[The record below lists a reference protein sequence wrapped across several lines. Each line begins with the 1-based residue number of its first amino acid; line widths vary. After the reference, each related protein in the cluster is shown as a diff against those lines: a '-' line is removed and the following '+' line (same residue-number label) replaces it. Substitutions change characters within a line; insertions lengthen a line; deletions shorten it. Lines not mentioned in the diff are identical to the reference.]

1 MATPTET
8 DAGKTAKN
16 LRANEFSFEHAE
28 LVAPEHPSKSLLWVR
43 KAEAYPFNG
52 SHPCREVLPLLPAP
66 HHLHPEDRTTTPML
80 HPASWAGEVMGGIAR
95 WGGFMGLI
103 GGPRGTWPETDTE
116 LEQTVSWKPR
126 ELRPQAAFPNTKA
139 TRYSCLFLPSPCP
152 AMVGGWALS
161 AFHPGPSAEDR

>member
-52 SHPCREVLPLLPAP
+52 SHPCRDPVPF
-66 HHLHPEDRTTTPML
+66 
-80 HPASWAGEVMGGIAR
+80 SNNI
-95 WGGFMGLI
+95 
-103 GGPRGTWPETDTE
+103 
-116 LEQTVSWKPR
+116 LEIITVKNKS
-126 ELRPQAAFPNTKA
+126 
-139 TRYSCLFLPSPCP
+139 
-152 AMVGGWALS
+152 M
-161 AFHPGPSAEDR
+161 